1 MLHRGLK
8 MKWLFMVA
16 LTVVGCRTQALFDC
30 ADTVK
35 KELPSPDGKY
45 VALIIDRDCGAT
57 TSVSTRVVI
66 RESAK
71 SLELSDAPPVLVVK
85 ESSEISLN
93 WDSPGTLAIDLPE
106 GAGTYTKLET
116 WQSIHIA
123 YH

>member
-1 MLHRGLK
+1 